1 MNNCI
6 IIIYLF
12 CSNTEKEQL
21 KQDADN
27 NSNEMNERITELT
40 TQNKGLLEYINI
52 VLYFIVIFIIKINQ

>member
-12 CSNTEKEQL
+12 CSNTEKERL

-52 VLYFIVIFIIKINQ
+52 VLYFIVIFITKINQ

>member
-52 VLYFIVIFIIKINQ
+52 VLYFIVIFITKINQ

>member
-27 NSNEMNERITELT
+27 NSNEMNERMTELT

-52 VLYFIVIFIIKINQ
+52 ILYFIVIFITKINQ